1 MEMEAVDAEKYTK
14 LTPIE
19 HILQLPD
26 TYIGS
31 ATPEAQNAWV
41 LSEERDGDGGGDGD
55 GTARVS
61 PFDEPALEPVGEPSV
76 KPLVDAEGQRRIF
89 SQQALVV
96 NPGFFKLFDE
106 AVVNAHDH
114 VVRMRASDGKA
125 VKHID
130 IEVQAMPPKIT
141 IRNDGDG
148 IDVLQHPEHA
158 CWIPELIMGQL
169 LTSTNY
175 DPDAKR
181 LTGGK
186 NGYGI
191 KLVNIF
197 SRNFTLKTVDA
208 KRQLRYEQTWT
219 NNMRETSAA
228 KVSPTKASAKPFVEV
243 SWEPDLCRLVYGG
256 SCGGGGGGGSAPEIP
271 ADMVRV
277 FEKRAW
283 DLAATVGKDVKVT
296 WNGSHLEISSW
307 AEYASMYLPRGAPVV
322 AAKMGD
328 RWEIAVADNPIAKQK
343 LVAVSFVNGIPTTS
357 GGTHV
362 QAILSQT
369 SAAFI
374 EALRKRR
381 AGEDRVET
389 LVENS
394 LAIFIKC
401 LVENPTFSSQTKEAL
416 KTRPKD
422 FGSSCDVPDT
432 FLKKAVAQL
441 GVLPKLMEAL
451 DGRDAKA
458 AKKTDGAKTTAVRGV
473 PKLSDAALAGTK
485 DSIKCTLIL
494 TEGDSAKTMAL
505 SGLSSEQRRNWGVFP
520 LRGKL
525 INPKEAALAKVHAN
539 AEVEAL
545 KKILGL
551 KVGATYT
558 DARALRYGRIVV
570 MTDQD
575 LDGSHIRGLLL
586 NLFHALWPQLLQVQG
601 FLTFMATPLLKI
613 VSGPHSGLAFYSA
626 QGFRAWLA
634 DAEAEE
640 PSLRARVK
648 YYKGLGT
655 SSASEAR
662 EYFSNPRLVNFSW
675 TAASEDALR
684 LAFDPS
690 QAAGRK
696 TWLSAYEP
704 AREAVPAGGMLPI
717 EDFVHKD
724 LVHFSHY
731 NLERAIP
738 NLVDGLKVSQRKILF
753 SCFKRNLVQELRVAQ
768 LAGYVSEHAAY
779 HHGEASLCAAITAM
793 AQTFVGA
800 NNIAL
805 LEPLGQFGSRLEGG
819 SDAASPRYIS
829 TRLGRLA
836 PLLFPPADT
845 PVLQYARDD
854 DDNAIEPLFYV
865 PILPMVLINGAEGIG
880 TGYSTSIPP
889 HNPREVLCRVR
900 ARLEHAE
907 LMPWSPLPFWH
918 AFTGNVAVNS
928 EELLEAGESAASYK
942 VSGTFERSADVIT
955 IQELPAGMW
964 TSPYL
969 AFLDTLVERGTL
981 LRYEDASSDVRVS
994 IRLHFPPSTAPD
1006 DEALHKL
1013 LKLSSRV
1020 KCTNMH
1026 LLDAQGAVVR
1036 FRNASDILEAYLP
1049 HRMDLYARRRTYM
1062 LSELEAQL
1070 QQASS
1075 EARFIALQISG
1086 TLDLRG
1092 REEVEI
1098 CSELK
1103 EHGLSTSRGSYDY
1116 LLRMPLR
1123 SLTMAELA
1131 RLQSTEACLQERRAR
1146 LLAQTPVSMWLE
1158 ELRVLEAAMMEESAP
1173 VHVQVEKTAGKKRM
1187 GAGEE
1192 GAEKKRK
1199 KEMGS

>member
-1 MEMEAVDAEKYTK
+1 MEMEAGDAEKYTK

-41 LSEERDGDGGGDGD
+41 LSEEGGGDGD
-55 GTARVS
+55 GIARVS
-61 PFDEPALEPVGEPSV
+61 PFDEPM
-76 KPLVDAEGQRRIF
+76 VDTEGHAEGLKRRIF
-89 SQQALVV
+89 SQQELVV

-106 AVVNAHDH
+106 ATVNAHDH

-130 IEVQAMPPKIT
+130 IEVQPMPPKIT

-175 DPDAKR
+175 DLAAKR

-197 SRNFTLKTVDA
+197 SRTFTLKTVDA

-219 NNMRETSAA
+219 NNMRETSAP
-228 KVSPTKASAKPFVEV
+228 KVSSAKASAKPFVEV
-243 SWEPDLCRLVYGG
+243 SWEPDLSRLGYGSG
-256 SCGGGGGGGSAPEIP
+256 GGGGGGGGSAPEIP

-296 WNGSHLEISSW
+296 WNGSHIKISSW

-328 RWEIAVADNPIAKQK
+328 RWEIAAADNPIAKQK

-374 EALRKRR
+374 EAIRKRR
-381 AGEDRVET
+381 AGEDRVDT

-422 FGSSCDVPDT
+422 FGSSCDVPEA

-451 DGRDAKA
+451 EGRDAKA
-458 AKKTDGAKTTAVRGV
+458 AKKTDGAKTAAVRGV

-505 SGLSSEQRRNWGVFP
+505 SGLSSEQRRHWGVFP

-551 KVGATYT
+551 KVGAVYT

-586 NLFHALWPQLLQVQG
+586 NLFHALWPQLLQVHG

-613 VSGPHSGLAFYSA
+613 VGGPHSGLAFYSA

-634 DAEAEE
+634 DTEAEE

-696 TWLSAYEP
+696 TWLSAYDP

-836 PLLFPPADT
+836 TLLFPPADT

-865 PILPMVLINGAEGIG
+865 PILPLVLINGAEGIG

-900 ARLEHAE
+900 ARLEQWNSTE
-907 LMPWSPLPFWH
+907 EPMPWTPLPYWH
-918 AFTGNVAVNS
+918 AFTGKVTP
-928 EELLEAGESAASYK
+928 EEATESAASYK
-942 VSGTFERSADVIT
+942 VSGTFERPESADVIM
-955 IQELPAGMW
+955 IRELPAGTW
-964 TSPYL
+964 TAPYL
-969 AFLDTLVERGTL
+969 AFLDTLVERDTL
-981 LRYEDASSDVRVS
+981 LRYEDASSDARVS
-994 IRLHFPPSTAPD
+994 IRLHFPPSTAPED

-1049 HRMDLYARRRTYM
+1049 YRMDLYARRRTHM
-1062 LSELEAQL
+1062 MSELEAQL

-1092 REEVEI
+1092 RDEADI
-1098 CSELK
+1098 CRELK

-1123 SLTMAELA
+1123 SLTLAEVA
-1131 RLQSTEACLQERRAR
+1131 RLQTTVACLQERRAR
-1146 LLAQTPVSMWLE
+1146 LMAETPVSMWLE
-1158 ELRVLEAAMMEESAP
+1158 ELRVLEAAMMEENAP
-1173 VHVQVEKTAGKKRM
+1173 DVEKAGKKRM
-1187 GAGEE
+1187 GAGVE
-1192 GAEKKRK
+1192 GFENKRK
-1199 KEMGS
+1199 KERGS